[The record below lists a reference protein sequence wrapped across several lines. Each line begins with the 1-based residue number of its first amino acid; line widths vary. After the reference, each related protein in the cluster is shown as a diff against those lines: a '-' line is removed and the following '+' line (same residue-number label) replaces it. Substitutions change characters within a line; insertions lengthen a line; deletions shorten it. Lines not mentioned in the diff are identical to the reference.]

1 MRWELIYIALWSQF
15 KVQGF
20 SRQEP
25 FSSSLWEELNVNK
38 YWWSRT
44 NFADELPQFYFTS
57 VIAVIYTNIRTVRM
71 YVCMWI
77 IIFRPSV
84 SYISVRPSVRLSVTF
99 PSVCPSVSYKWP
111 SCPQGLEFQVRSSV
125 YFYMD
130 KSWFQTLT
138 VGCTIF
144 SKCSQIKPTFL
155 HSNCIGEI
163 RSHAKFQVSSFND
176 FAWPP
181 LFSPAYCRT
190 LETGVSV
197 TDDDDLTHWVILII
211 VWYPK
216 QFVWYPKHLSWKRW

>member
-84 SYISVRPSVRLSVTF
+84 RLSVTRTSIFRLSVRLSVTKTCIFCPSVRLSVTKTSIFRPSVSYKVCLKSTSHDF
-99 PSVCPSVSYKWP
+99 PSVCPSVSYKDQHFP
-111 SCPQGLEFQVRSSV
+111 S
-125 YFYMD
+125 
-130 KSWFQTLT
+130 
-138 VGCTIF
+138 
-144 SKCSQIKPTFL
+144 
-155 HSNCIGEI
+155 
-163 RSHAKFQVSSFND
+163 VSYVD
-176 FAWPP
+176 Q
-181 LFSPAYCRT
+181 
-190 LETGVSV
+190 
-197 TDDDDLTHWVILII
+197 H
-211 VWYPK
+211 
-216 QFVWYPKHLSWKRW
+216 